1 MKFSITRY
9 YLLTQVVALH
19 IILNMNKITFL
30 GASGTVTGSGYFLS
44 DESGKGIIVDFGMFQ
59 GIHETPELNNSMPPV
74 DAKNMLGVVLTHA
87 HLDHCGRLPILIR
100 MGYAGKIY
108 MTKPTQMLVELA
120 LSDAVRVAE
129 KNHKEPLYT
138 QDDVYQTLRQIEI
151 IEYDQAFKINQF
163 TITFRDAGHILG
175 SASIEI
181 NNHDTTIVF
190 SGDLGNTP
198 QDLVRPTEYIHQANF
213 VIMESTYGDK
223 IHPREDVKSILQNE
237 VNSVEKSGGVLLIPA
252 FSLDRTQELLH
263 IFNHLK
269 KDGKIAQETPV
280 YLDSPMGIR
289 ATAIYEE
296 FPELYSDELK
306 AHAKEE
312 NPFHFPGLTMV
323 EDGKDSESL
332 QESDGTK
339 VIIAGN
345 GMMGGGR
352 IMRHASVYLPYATTR
367 LLIVGYQAEETLG
380 RKLLEGAK
388 QVMIDDKSV
397 VVKASV
403 TEIKTMSAHADQ
415 PKLLNWLK
423 QIKGVKKVFLTHGED
438 VSRTALMGKIKEELN
453 IADVILPKVNDE
465 CIIS

>member
-1 MKFSITRY
+1 MMKI
-9 YLLTQVVALH
+9 V
-19 IILNMNKITFL
+19 FL

-44 DESGKGIIVDFGMFQ
+44 NESGKGLLIDFGMFQ
-59 GIHETPELNNSMPPV
+59 RIHETPELNSSVPSI
-74 DAKNMLGVVLTHA
+74 DAKNIGGVVLTHA

-108 MTKPTQMLVELA
+108 MTKPTQLLVELA
-120 LSDAVRVAE
+120 LNDAVRVAE
-129 KNHKEPLYT
+129 KNHNEPLYT

-151 IEYDQAFKINQF
+151 IEYDQMFKVNNYAV
-163 TITFRDAGHILG
+163 TFRDAGHILG

-181 NNHDTTIVF
+181 KDSDATIVF

-198 QDLVRPTEYIHQANF
+198 QDLVRPTEYMKHADF
-213 VIMESTYGDK
+213 VVMESTYGDK
-223 IHPREDVKSILQNE
+223 IHPQEDVRSILQSE
-237 VNSVEKSGGVLLIPA
+237 VNGVEKSGGVLLIPA
-252 FSLDRTQELLH
+252 FSLDRTQDLLH
-263 IFNHLK
+263 VFNHLK
-269 KDGKIAQETPV
+269 KDGKIAQETSV

-323 EDGKDSESL
+323 EDGKESKNL
-332 QESDGTK
+332 QESDGPK

-345 GMMGGGR
+345 GMMAGGR

-367 LLIVGYQAEETLG
+367 LLIVGYQAEGTLG

-388 QVMIDDKSV
+388 QVMIDNRTV
-397 VVKASV
+397 IVRASV

-415 PKLLNWLK
+415 PKLLHWLK
-423 QIKGVKKVFLTHGED
+423 QINGVKKVFLTHGED
-438 VSRTALMGKIKEELN
+438 VSRTALMEKIKEELH
-453 IADVILPKVNDE
+453 ITDITLPKVDDVFTL
-465 CIIS
+465 S